1 MASSDDDGPYMAA
14 PKIAPIFRPSK
25 RLIEETTARTYDAVA
40 RRMDHLT
47 APTTRWPWWAVPL
60 LSILAFVVVAFL
72 AWWIVFG
79 LKGILSAMAG
89 SLASMAGLS
98 KPVEVTTTAMVPEGK
113 VLVDR

>member
-1 MASSDDDGPYMAA
+1 MAA

-40 RRMDHLT
+40 CRLDHMA
-47 APTTRWPWWAVPL
+47 APTTPWPWWAVPL
-60 LSILAFVVVAFL
+60 LSILGFVVVAFL

-89 SLASMAGLS
+89 SLASLAGLS
-98 KPVEVTTTAMVPEGK
+98 KPVEVTTTALVPEGK
-113 VLVDR
+113 ILVDR